1 MIILYILSITIVKV
15 ISPVTVNQNFNDGE
29 YCTFQDH
36 IYEVKAKEAA
46 DKFTNKTKI
55 YALRVLAWIITM

>member
-1 MIILYILSITIVKV
+1 MIILYILSITIVRV
-15 ISPVTVNQNFNDGE
+15 TSPVTVNRIFNVSE

>member
-1 MIILYILSITIVKV
+1 MM
-15 ISPVTVNQNFNDGE
+15 VN
-29 YCTFQDH
+29 CTFQDH